1 MPLNI
6 RRPMPQEQRP
16 VTPIMQREPSYE
28 DISIFTDGNTAS
40 SLRKQERQNG
50 RLQGGGS
57 DVRASHQT
65 TFSDIMDRSGVPPA
79 GLKKN
84 SRESPPPLPRWV

>member
-1 MPLNI
+1 
-6 RRPMPQEQRP
+6 
-16 VTPIMQREPSYE
+16 MQREPSYE

-40 SLRKQERQNG
+40 SLRERERNTG
-50 RLQGGGS
+50 NLGAGLQGRN

-65 TFSDIMDRSGVPPA
+65 TFSDMMDRSGVPPA

-84 SRESPPPLPRWV
+84 SREF

>member
-1 MPLNI
+1 
-6 RRPMPQEQRP
+6 MPQEQRP
-16 VTPIMQREPSYE
+16 VTPTRQREPSYE

-40 SLRKQERQNG
+40 SLRERERNNG
-50 RLQGGGS
+50 NLGAGFQGGN

-65 TFSDIMDRSGVPPA
+65 TFSDMMDRSGVPPA

-84 SRESPPPLPRWV
+84 SRESSPVPDWV

>member
-1 MPLNI
+1 MT
-6 RRPMPQEQRP
+6 P
-16 VTPIMQREPSYE
+16 VMQREPSYE

-40 SLRKQERQNG
+40 SLREQERQNG
-50 RLQGGGS
+50 RSRGGGV

-65 TFSDIMDRSGVPPA
+65 TFSDMMDRSGVPPA

-84 SRESPPPLPRWV
+84 SRESPKDVPRWVQTHLDLP

>member
-1 MPLNI
+1 
-6 RRPMPQEQRP
+6 
-16 VTPIMQREPSYE
+16 MQREPSYE

-40 SLRKQERQNG
+40 SLRERERERNNG
-50 RLQGGGS
+50 KLGAGLQGRN

-65 TFSDIMDRSGVPPA
+65 TFSDMMDRSGVPPA

-84 SRESPPPLPRWV
+84 SRESSPIPHWV